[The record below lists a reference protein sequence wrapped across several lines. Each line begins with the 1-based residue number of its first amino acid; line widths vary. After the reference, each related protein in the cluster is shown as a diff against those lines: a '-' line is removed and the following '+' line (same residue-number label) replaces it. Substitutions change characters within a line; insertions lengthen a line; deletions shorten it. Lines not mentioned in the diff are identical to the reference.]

1 MYRKYSIQFYKPVV
15 HTEEA
20 NMKSN
25 KKIVVLV
32 ALAALLA
39 MISFATLAKG
49 ESVRLT
55 QPRIGP
61 VPESEWSDAQKKLL
75 TPIKPAFKDGRVI
88 NIFTTLSRY
97 PKLYESWM
105 NFGMHV
111 LQTSSLPARDRE
123 ILILRIGWLCQSVY
137 EFGQHTVVGKQAG
150 LTDEE
155 ILRITK
161 GPEAPGWSAL
171 DRALLRA
178 TDELHRDAFITDNT
192 WKALSANYNEN
203 QLIDVI
209 FTVGQ
214 YVLVSMALN
223 SLGIQLDPGIPGFP
237 VGSGK

>member
-1 MYRKYSIQFYKPVV
+1 MYRKCSIQFYKPVV

-49 ESVRLT
+49 ESVRLK
-55 QPRIGP
+55 QPRIAP
-61 VPESEWSDAQKKLL
+61 VEESNWSDAQKQLL
-75 TPIKPAFKDGRVI
+75 TPIKPLFKDGRVI

-97 PKLYESWM
+97 PKSYTSWM
-105 NFGMHV
+105 TFGSYI
-111 LQTSSLPARDRE
+111 LQGSSLPARDRE
-123 ILILRIGWLCQSVY
+123 ILILRTGWLCQSEY

-150 LTDEE
+150 LNDEE

-161 GPEAPGWSAL
+161 GPDAPGWSAS
-171 DRALLRA
+171 DKTLLRA
-178 TDELHRDAFITDNT
+178 TDELHQDFFITDDT
-192 WKALSANYNEN
+192 WKALSAQYNET
-203 QLIDVI
+203 QLVDVI

-214 YVLVSMALN
+214 YTIVSMTLN

-237 VGSGK
+237 IGSGK